1 MARLNYPDIGG
12 GGGAPSPLTTKG
24 DLYSHDG
31 SSDVRLP
38 TGANGE
44 FLRANTAEEEG
55 LEWDTIDDDA
65 IKPALNAGGDA
76 PIYAARA
83 WVNFDGTTTP
93 PTIRASGNVS
103 SVVRNAV
110 GDYTVNFS
118 TAMPDTNYSVGG
130 SAQINFTGN
139 FGRTLTPGFSSV
151 PTTTSL
157 RVATSSAA
165 AASPEN
171 CVLVN
176 VQVFR

>member
-31 SSDVRLP
+31 SGDVRLP

-44 FLRANTAEEEG
+44 FLRANAGEEEG

-65 IKPALNAGGDA
+65 IKPALNATGDA
-76 PIYAARA
+76 PLFACRA

-103 SVVRNAV
+103 SITKSAV
-110 GDYTVNFS
+110 GQYR
-118 TAMPDTNYSVGG
+118 
-130 SAQINFTGN
+130 INFADPMVDANYAYCAISSDDNIAGTYV
-139 FGRTLTPGFSSV
+139 GFNPV
-151 PTTTSL
+151 VQGSL
-157 RVATSSAA
+157 SATSAPIALISTGGVVDRSIVTVA
-165 AASPEN
+165 
-171 CVLVN
+171 
-176 VQVFR
+176 FYR